1 MTSRKA
7 TERGGTGRRA
17 LLCSSSGG
25 AQVHTSEPA
34 ENGLSAPRER
44 CTPRHITHSEVQTA
58 VHKKEPM
65 ARDDLDLVMDK
76 HHAVAPALV
85 DYAEP
90 WSAGRVL
97 RILATNKAQTS
108 TSYSLPQ
115 SSGALLERNMLVATS
130 DTTIPVGL
138 CNIDGCSA
146 VLLRL
151 LPCTGS
157 GHRRSGSRAV
167 GPRREHWQL
176 GTLSPA
182 WPRLW
187 VTH

>member
-1 MTSRKA
+1 MKRENDVKKSDRTRRYRPESTSLFFLRWRAGPHKRTSR
-7 TERGGTGRRA
+7 E
-17 LLCSSSGG
+17 S
-25 AQVHTSEPA
+25 
-34 ENGLSAPRER
+34 GLSAPRKR
-44 CTPRHITHSEVQTA
+44 CTPRHITHSKEQ
-58 VHKKEPM
+58 KEPM

-76 HHAVAPALV
+76 HAVAPALV

-97 RILATNKAQTS
+97 RILATNKAQIS

-115 SSGALLERNMLVATS
+115 SSGAFLATS
-130 DTTIPVGL
+130 DTTPPVGL
-138 CNIDGCSA
+138 CNMWVDGCSA

-176 GTLSPA
+176 GTVSPA

-187 VTH
+187 VAP